1 MWVRRHVMIDSS
13 KLSVDVVTILT
24 ELKKKDL
31 ISIRIVGTK
40 IVVARWNTSQKSLN
54 DMILIQDSLTYESKT
69 KN

>member
-1 MWVRRHVMIDSS
+1 MIDSS